1 MPQTDRSVVTKK
13 LVGRA
18 VKLAEAC
25 NLLITHRIENP
36 LNAD

>member
-1 MPQTDRSVVTKK
+1 MDRSAVIAR
-13 LVGRA
+13 LVCRA

-36 LNAD
+36 LNAG

>member
-1 MPQTDRSVVTKK
+1 VPQTDRSVVTAE